1 MTDLHA
7 SLESRDR
14 DGKRCCLLQDPQIR
28 RSTSRHDRLDGWRCG
43 GPPAVTVICGL
54 RARTQRVRDST
65 ATRHTAH
72 GSLLLVSSANR
83 TRRYEDGSAVL
94 RNGVTVC
101 SAVRAAPA
109 HNGADPHLYQARCS
123 HRQLPSNLTSHHSDV
138 VNADVSSTLHGCVTT
153 ETCPQKTAVR
163 DDRPTRVDSALKC
176 VAKCRAHEGAATA
189 LFYGT
194 GVEHRLSVRS
204 STH

>member
-1 MTDLHA
+1 MAL
-7 SLESRDR
+7 
-14 DGKRCCLLQDPQIR
+14 R
-28 RSTSRHDRLDGWRCG
+28 RSSGRHCHLR
-43 GPPAVTVICGL
+43 PAC
-54 RARTQRVRDST
+54 SN
-65 ATRHTAH
+65 ATRAGFYSHTAH
-72 GSLLLVSSANR
+72 GSLLLVSGANR

-94 RNGVTVC
+94 RNGVAVC